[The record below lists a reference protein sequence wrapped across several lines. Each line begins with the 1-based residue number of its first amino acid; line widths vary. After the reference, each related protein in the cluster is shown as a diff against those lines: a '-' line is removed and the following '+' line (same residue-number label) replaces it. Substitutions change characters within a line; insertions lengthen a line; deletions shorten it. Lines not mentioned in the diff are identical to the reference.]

1 MVQQTKPQINNQPKN
16 KTAGK
21 LPVWLMNSERH
32 QVPLT
37 KGRLVQDNLSKF
49 AALVAFLT
57 RITPVYSAKNSPWVR
72 IVELIG
78 LTILIVLSSQV
89 MFLWLMLIL
98 MLVHL
103 LILPGSVIIT
113 ISKKLCKLLLVS
125 LVVLLPSLLL
135 QANNIGLFLARI
147 ALIMLNISIF
157 LSITSW
163 PQFIQ
168 GLKQLHLPNV
178 IILTLDITMKYVYTL
193 GVYIQELLSSIK
205 LRTFGQHVNR
215 RVLGVIIG
223 QVYLSAKKR
232 TSDLYQAMLLR
243 GYNSNNVAS
252 WRLSW
257 NKYDVISMGELLLAI
272 VAYCLIRGVVA

>member
-1 MVQQTKPQINNQPKN
+1 MDQQIKPRISDKPQPTEKR
-16 KTAGK
+16 
-21 LPVWLMNSERH
+21 LPVWMMNPERH
-32 QVPLT
+32 QVQLT

-49 AALVAFLT
+49 ASLVAFLT
-57 RITPVYSAKNSPWVR
+57 KVTPVYSAKNSPWVR

-89 MFLWLMLIL
+89 LFLWMMLIL
-98 MLVHL
+98 LLIHLV
-103 LILPGSVIIT
+103 ILPGKTIIT
-113 ISKKLCKLLLVS
+113 IGKKLVKLMVVS
-125 LVVLLPSLLL
+125 LIVLLPSLLL
-135 QANNIGLFLARI
+135 QASNITLFLARV

-157 LSITSW
+157 LSTTSW

-168 GLKQLHLPNV
+168 GLKQLHLPSV

-243 GYNSNNVAS
+243 GYNSNNVAG
-252 WRLSW
+252 WKLSW
-257 NKYDVISMGELLLAI
+257 NKYDLVSMGELLFAV
-272 VAYCLIRGVVA
+272 VAYCLTRGVVA

>member
-1 MVQQTKPQINNQPKN
+1 MVQQTKPQISSKN
-16 KTAGK
+16 ETKPAEK
-21 LPVWLMNSERH
+21 LPVWLMNPERH
-32 QVPLT
+32 QVQLT

-49 AALVAFLT
+49 ATLVAFLT
-57 RITPVYSAKNSPWVR
+57 RVTPVYTAKNSPWVR
-72 IVELIG
+72 IIELIG

-89 MFLWLMLIL
+89 MFLWLILIL

-103 LILPGSVIIT
+103 VILPGSVIIT
-113 ISKKLCKLLLVS
+113 ISKKLFKLMVVS
-125 LVVLLPSLLL
+125 LIVLLPSLLL
-135 QANNIGLFLARI
+135 QANNIGLFLARV

-168 GLKQLHLPNV
+168 GLEQLHLPSV

-252 WRLSW
+252 WKLSW
-257 NKYDVISMGELLLAI
+257 NKYDLISMGELLFAV
-272 VAYCLIRGVVA
+272 VAYFLTRGVVA